1 VHIVGVC
8 RSRTVFSNLRLAALI
23 VTHGGGDAVVDVIT
37 AGHVNWDVT
46 LRVDALPNPDG
57 EARIDSQHRS
67 GGGSAANVAV
77 ALSGMNFATGVV
89 GSVGDDDNG
98 LLARRELREAGVDCS
113 HLLETDVS
121 ETTTKYLIVDEHGE
135 VMVLGNEGAN
145 EAVAPADVEPEFVR
159 RAGHL
164 HLTSQRPDTAAELAR
179 IATEAGLSVSFDPGR
194 RLAERD
200 FAEALAYSDV
210 VFLND
215 REARQILDSDLE
227 HPSSELHGRVVVIK
241 HGEAGAQVDTPDV
254 SYDHPGF
261 DADVVDTT
269 GAGDAFAAGFLAVLL
284 RDGGMLGPDADYER
298 ALEFAN
304 ACGALAAM
312 EEGAR
317 TAPTF
322 ETVEAFLDGQF

>member
-1 VHIVGVC
+1 MVE
-8 RSRTVFSNLRLAALI
+8 
-23 VTHGGGDAVVDVIT
+23 VIT

-46 LRVDALPNPDG
+46 LRVDALPRPDG
-57 EARIDSQHRS
+57 EARIDSQRRS

-77 ALSGMNFATGVV
+77 ALAGMEFDTGLV
-89 GSVGDDDNG
+89 GSVGDDETG
-98 LLARRELREAGVDCS
+98 EFARRGLAEAGVDCS
-113 HLLETDVS
+113 HLLEVEAR
-121 ETTTKYLIVDEHGE
+121 ETTTKYLIVDEDGE

-145 EAVAPADVEPEFVR
+145 EAVTPADVDPEYVTG
-159 RAGHL
+159 ADHL

-179 IATEAGLSVSFDPGR
+179 IATEADVSVSFDPGR

-200 FAEALAYSDV
+200 FGEALAYSDV

-215 REARQILDSDLE
+215 REAQEILDSDLE

-241 HGEAGAQVDTPDV
+241 HGEAGAQVDTPAA
-254 SYDHPGF
+254 SFDHPGF
-261 DADVVDTT
+261 DAEVVDTT

-284 RDGGMLGPDADYER
+284 RDGGVVGVDADYER

-317 TAPTF
+317 TAPTL
-322 ETVEAFLDGQF
+322 EDLEAFLNGQF

>member
-1 VHIVGVC
+1 MVE
-8 RSRTVFSNLRLAALI
+8 
-23 VTHGGGDAVVDVIT
+23 VIT

-46 LRVDALPNPDG
+46 LRVDALPDPDG

-77 ALSGMNFATGVV
+77 ALAGMEFDAGVV
-89 GSVGDDDNG
+89 GSVGDDDYG
-98 LLARRELREAGVDCS
+98 LLARRELESAGVDCS
-113 HLLETDVS
+113 RLLAVETA
-121 ETTTKYLIVDEHGE
+121 ETTTEDLVVDADGE
-135 VMVLGNEGAN
+135 VMVLGNDGAN
-145 EAVAPADVEPEFVR
+145 EAVAPDDVDPEYVAGAD
-159 RAGHL
+159 HL

-179 IATEAGLSVSFDPGR
+179 VATEAGVTVSFDPGR

-200 FAEALAYSDV
+200 FAEALARADV

-215 REARQILDSDLE
+215 REARAILDDELD
-227 HPSSELHGRVVVIK
+227 HPAAELHGRVVVVK
-241 HGEAGAQVDTPDV
+241 QGEDGARVDTPEASV
-254 SYDHPGF
+254 AHPGF
-261 DADVVDTT
+261 DADAVDTT

-284 RDGGMLGPDADYER
+284 RAGDVLGPDADYER

-317 TAPTF
+317 TAPSF
-322 ETVEAFLDGQF
+322 EDVEAFLDGQF

>member
-1 VHIVGVC
+1 MVE
-8 RSRTVFSNLRLAALI
+8 
-23 VTHGGGDAVVDVIT
+23 VVT

-57 EARIDSQHRS
+57 EARIDSQRRS

-77 ALSGMNFATGVV
+77 ALAGMAFDAGLV
-89 GSVGDDDNG
+89 GSVGDDETG
-98 LLARRELREAGVDCS
+98 EFARRELQDAGVDCS
-113 HLLETDVS
+113 HLLEVADS
-121 ETTTKYLIVDEHGE
+121 ETTTKYLIVDEEGE

-145 EAVAPADVEPEFVR
+145 EAVTPTDVDPEYV
-159 RAGHL
+159 AGGDHL

-179 IATEAGLSVSFDPGR
+179 IATEAGVSVSFDPGR
-194 RLAERD
+194 RLDERD
-200 FAEALAYSDV
+200 FDEALAYSDV
-210 VFLND
+210 LFLND
-215 REARQILDSDLE
+215 REARTLLDSDLE

-241 HGEAGAQVDTPDV
+241 QGEDGAQVDTPEA
-254 SYDHPGF
+254 SFEHPGF
-261 DADVVDTT
+261 DAEAVDTT

-284 RDGGMLGPDADYER
+284 RGGGVLDPDADYER

-317 TAPTF
+317 TAPAF
-322 ETVEAFLDGQF
+322 EEVEAFLDGRYSGQA